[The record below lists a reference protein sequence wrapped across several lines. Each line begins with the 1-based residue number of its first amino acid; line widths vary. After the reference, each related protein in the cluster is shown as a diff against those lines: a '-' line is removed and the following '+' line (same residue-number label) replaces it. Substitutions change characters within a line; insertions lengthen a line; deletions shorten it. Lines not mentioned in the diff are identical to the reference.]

1 MTTEDEEQAQ
11 IAQLQQQQQFL
22 TRALMAACA
31 GRWQGEDSVEAWLY
45 AIDPS
50 LQGQLTV
57 DPPSY
62 A

>member
-1 MTTEDEEQAQ
+1 MSQDDDQAQ
-11 IAQLQQQQQFL
+11 ITQLQQQQQFL

-45 AIDPS
+45 AIDPA

-57 DPPSY
+57 NPPAY